1 MIKRLKDTLNSYKLL
16 KKCVRC
22 LDSGLYIQAKQSYL
36 LFLSYRGRRNS
47 ILESRI
53 EHLKQTYS
61 NTLSVAVSGWDLSHN
76 AAGRAVTLAE
86 LYQYAGFNNV
96 TVIGAILQNKK
107 KNKSIWAPI
116 RGHQIPFSFFEVD
129 LNNIDL
135 LLHKAINFVINNPF
149 DIVHLSKPRITNI
162 LLGVLYKYIWNSTVF
177 MDIDDEELAFIG
189 NRPLRKFSSK
199 EIKGPIWTELSL
211 KYYDIFNGVTVSNP
225 ALQKKYGGTIIPH
238 VRNEQ
243 IFKPSLSLK
252 KQNRELYGIKDDDI
266 VVLFFGTPKRHK
278 GLLETAKAIAEVEH
292 KNIIFM
298 IVGDFDEQQLKNEL
312 IDIEG
317 VNYLFLPNQPYDKI
331 GDIVSVGDICIL
343 MQDKNSEIAKY
354 QLPAKL
360 IDALAMGVIVFLQQT
375 EATSG
380 FIDERYIRLVD
391 RDSLSNVLKEC
402 ISNNLYLGID
412 NNIHEYFLHS
422 FSMSAYHNV
431 LIEFINKKN
440 IKSMYN
446 DEFEFLSEVIK
457 TNNIEGILNKCK
469 SDWR

>member
-1 MIKRLKDTLNSYKLL
+1 MIKRLKDILNSYKSLR
-16 KKCVRC
+16 KCIRC

-36 LFLSYRGRRNS
+36 FFLSYGGRRNK
-47 ILESRI
+47 ILEGRI
-53 EHLKQTYS
+53 AHLKSSYS
-61 NTLSVAVSGWDLSHN
+61 NNILNVAISGWDLSHN
-76 AAGRAVTLAE
+76 ATGRAITLAE
-86 LYQYAGFNNV
+86 LYQYSGFKNV
-96 TVIGAILQNKK
+96 TVIGTLLQNKK
-107 KNKSIWAPI
+107 KTKSLWEPVKE
-116 RGHQIPFSFFEVD
+116 HHIPFSFFEVD

-135 LLHKAINFVINNPF
+135 LLHKTINFVINHPF

-177 MDIDDEELAFIG
+177 IDIDDEELAFIG
-189 NRPLRKFSSK
+189 NSSSRKFSSK
-199 EIKGPIWTELSL
+199 EIKAPIWTELSL
-211 KYYDIFNGVTVSNP
+211 KFYDIFNGVTVSNP

-266 VVLFFGTPKRHK
+266 VILFFGTPKRHK

-298 IVGDFDEQQLKNEL
+298 IVGDFDEQQLKKEL

-360 IDALAMGVIVFLQQT
+360 IDALAMGLIVFLQQT
-375 EATSG
+375 EAISG
-380 FIDERYIRLVD
+380 FIDERYIQFVD
-391 RDSLSNVLKEC
+391 RDCLSETLKEC
-402 ISNNLYLGID
+402 ISKNSYVKIND
-412 NNIHEYFLHS
+412 DIHEYFLHF
-422 FSMSAYHNV
+422 FSMSAYYNV
-431 LIEFINKKN
+431 LIDFINKPN
-440 IKSMYN
+440 IHSIRS
-446 DEFEFLSEVIK
+446 DEFEFLSKIVKI
-457 TNNIEGILNKCK
+457 NNIEGILSKCI
-469 SDWR
+469 SD